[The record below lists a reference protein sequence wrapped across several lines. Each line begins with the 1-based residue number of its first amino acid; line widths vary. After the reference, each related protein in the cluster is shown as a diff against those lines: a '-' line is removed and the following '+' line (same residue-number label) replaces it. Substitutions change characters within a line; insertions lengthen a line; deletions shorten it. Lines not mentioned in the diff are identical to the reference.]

1 MAAES
6 IPAELLEARREIDE
20 LDREIVSLLAKRFAV
35 TKRVGQLKASQ
46 KLDVVDPDREARKLD
61 EIRSLCQQYDLNSEM
76 VSGLFVQ
83 IMAEA
88 VRNHR
93 LAKQASD

>member
-1 MAAES
+1 MTTES

-20 LDREIVSLLAKRFAV
+20 VDREIVLLLAKRFAV
-35 TKRVGQLKASQ
+35 TRRVGQLKASN
-46 KLDVVDPDREARKLD
+46 KLEVVDPNREAQKL
-61 EIRSLCQQYDLNSEM
+61 EGIRSLCQQHELNDEM

-93 LAKQASD
+93 LVRDSS